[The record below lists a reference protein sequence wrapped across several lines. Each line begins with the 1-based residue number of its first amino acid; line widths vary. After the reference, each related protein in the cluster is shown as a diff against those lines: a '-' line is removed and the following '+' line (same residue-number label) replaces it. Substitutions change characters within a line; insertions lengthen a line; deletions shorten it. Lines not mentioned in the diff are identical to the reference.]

1 MSNKSH
7 GRGPAEGGG
16 GGGQICDRT
25 VKPCL
30 MRSQMI
36 SREHQRRAPPP
47 RRNLRKQ
54 STQRIILLQ
63 SHVRAHWWDPSP
75 PPPET
80 ESLCAESERQELEQ
94 RKSSADNKK
103 QTNEGRE
110 GGAQPFRGPEENRHL
125 ISLRTHTCARAL
137 MDLVLFIATAS
148 PRTVIT
154 LTNVFTF
161 VEIYRKG

>member
-1 MSNKSH
+1 
-7 GRGPAEGGG
+7 
-16 GGGQICDRT
+16 
-25 VKPCL
+25 

-75 PPPET
+75 PPPT
-80 ESLCAESERQELEQ
+80 QKQKVCVLRAKV
-94 RKSSADNKK
+94 KSWNSGRALQTTKK

-110 GGAQPFRGPEENRHL
+110 GGVQPFGGPEENRHL
-125 ISLRTHTCARAL
+125 ISLRTHTCTRVRTDGSCALHSDRA
-137 MDLVLFIATAS
+137 
-148 PRTVIT
+148 VII
-154 LTNVFTF
+154 LTNVFPF
-161 VEIYRKG
+161 VESYRKG

>member
-1 MSNKSH
+1 
-7 GRGPAEGGG
+7 
-16 GGGQICDRT
+16 
-25 VKPCL
+25 
-30 MRSQMI
+30 MI

-75 PPPET
+75 PPHTPPET

-125 ISLRTHTCARAL
+125 ISLRTHTCARDGSCAL
-137 MDLVLFIATAS
+137 HSDRLTPHCHYPHKCLHFCGDLEKRLRVKWLNW
-148 PRTVIT
+148 RTDGVRGYT
-154 LTNVFTF
+154 M
-161 VEIYRKG
+161 RGR